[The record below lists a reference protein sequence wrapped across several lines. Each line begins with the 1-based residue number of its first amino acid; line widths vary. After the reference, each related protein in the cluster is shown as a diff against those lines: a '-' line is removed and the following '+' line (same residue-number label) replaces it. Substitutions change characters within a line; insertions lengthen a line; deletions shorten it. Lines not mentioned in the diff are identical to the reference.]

1 MATLMVRL
9 KVRAGREQA
18 FEEMIT
24 TLVDNTLTHETE
36 VIRYEYW
43 KGQEPLTW
51 YAFLS
56 FTGKPGFFTHQ
67 DADYH
72 RNQPYDANI
81 ESMQMEWL
89 DPVEGA
95 SPLPRTLNTPLPKNT
110 PAHIAEWENRSP
122 IQPAA
127 WWQGRK

>member
-9 KVRAGREQA
+9 KVKPGQEER
-18 FEEMIT
+18 FENMIT
-24 TLVDNTLTHETE
+24 TLVDNTLSKESE

-56 FTGKPGFFTHQ
+56 FTGKTGFFTHQ

-72 RNQPYDANI
+72 RNQPYDECI

-89 DPVEGA
+89 DPVDGA
-95 SPLPRTLNTPLPKNT
+95 SPLPRTQNPPLPAGT
-110 PAHIAEWENRSP
+110 RPEIAEWEHRSP
-122 IQPAA
+122 IQIAA
-127 WWQGRK
+127 WWQGRQ

>member
-9 KVRAGREQA
+9 KVRPGREEQ
-18 FEEMIT
+18 FEAMIAE
-24 TLVDNTLTHETE
+24 LVDNTLTHESD

-56 FTGKPGFFTHQ
+56 FTGKVGFFTHQ

-72 RNQPYDANI
+72 RNQPYDDNI

-95 SPLPRTLNTPLPKNT
+95 SPLPRTLNPPLPQDT
-110 PAHIAEWENRSP
+110 LARIAEWEDRSP

>member
-1 MATLMVRL
+1 MATLMVRI
-9 KVRAGREQA
+9 KVRPGREQQ
-18 FEEMIT
+18 FESMIT
-24 TLVDNTLTHETE
+24 DLVDHTLANETE

-43 KGQEPLTW
+43 KGQEPLSY

-56 FTGKPGFFTHQ
+56 FTGKTGFFTHQ

-72 RNQPYDANI
+72 RNQPYDACI

-95 SPLPRTLNTPLPKNT
+95 SPLPRTRNPALPADTPVRL
-110 PAHIAEWENRSP
+110 AEWENRSP
-122 IQPAA
+122 IQTAA
-127 WWQGRK
+127 WWESRK